1 MDYQILK
8 TYELNGLVRSQTHP
22 TLPLTIWNYTEKVQ
36 YESLWDEVTLAT
48 RGLVT
53 DGSGRVVAR
62 PFRKFFNLEE
72 KKHTPTQ
79 EFQVFEKMDGSLG
92 IVFLWEGRAVY
103 ATRGSFTSEQAIWMA
118 DWGDRYNFSEILVEG
133 YTYLFEIIYPEN
145 RIVVDYGGVSR
156 LVLLAAIKTDTG
168 EEILR
173 DDSSTF
179 EIYWGEPSTFKG
191 WDLVK
196 KYDTISNYNLLKG
209 MVKNNQEGFVVR
221 FSNGDRVKIKGE
233 EYLRLHRI
241 MTHLST
247 TAVWDVL
254 SNGGDILSTLTDVPD
269 EFYDKIRQ
277 YSNKLVDKYNK
288 IEDEYIWI
296 FKILSKSDEF
306 EIRANF
312 AELAKKH
319 KYPAILFKMYDDKD
333 YSGLIWKII
342 RPKFS
347 KL

>member
-8 TYELNGLVRSQTHP
+8 TYESKGLVRSQTHP
-22 TLPLTIWNYTEKVQ
+22 TLPLIIWNYTEKVQ

-53 DGSGRVVAR
+53 DSSGRVVAR
-62 PFRKFFNLEE
+62 PFKKFFNLEE
-72 KKHTPTQ
+72 TKHTPTQ
-79 EFQVFEKMDGSLG
+79 EFEVFEKMDGSLG
-92 IVFLWEGRAVY
+92 IVFLWEGRVVY
-103 ATRGSFTSEQAIWMA
+103 ATRGSFTSDQAKWMA
-118 DWGDRYNFSEILVEG
+118 DWGSKYNFSDIIVDG

-145 RIVVDYGGVSR
+145 MIVVNYGGESR
-156 LVLLAAIKTDTG
+156 LVLLGVIKTDTG
-168 EEILR
+168 EE
-173 DDSSTF
+173 T
-179 EIYWGEPSTFKG
+179 YWSDLSLVDG

-196 KYDTISNYNLLKG
+196 RYDGISDYTTLKG

-241 MTHLST
+241 MTNLST
-247 TAVWDVL
+247 TAIWEVL

-269 EFYDKIRQ
+269 EFYDKIQQ
-277 YSNKLVDKYNK
+277 YSKELMDKYTALEN
-288 IEDEYIWI
+288 EYHFI
-296 FKILSKSDEF
+296 FKILSKSDDFEF
-306 EIRANF
+306 RAGF
-312 AELAKKH
+312 AELAKRH

-333 YSGLIWKII
+333 YSGLIWKSI
-342 RPKFS
+342 RPEFS

>member
-1 MDYQILK
+1 MLNILNDYKERGLLYSQI
-8 TYELNGLVRSQTHP
+8 HP

-36 YESLWDEVTLAT
+36 YESLWDEVTLAA

-62 PFRKFFNLEE
+62 PFSKFFNIEE
-72 KKHTPTQ
+72 GKHTPTQ
-79 EFQVFEKMDGSLG
+79 EFEVFEKMDGSLG
-92 IVFLWEGRAVY
+92 IVFVYHGQVVY
-103 ATRGSFTSEQAIWMA
+103 ATRGSFTSDQAKWMA
-118 DWGDRYNFSEILVEG
+118 DWGGKYNFSDIIVEG
-133 YTYLFEIIYPEN
+133 YTYLFEIIYPQN
-145 RIVVDYGGVSR
+145 MIVVNYGGESR
-156 LVLLAAIKTDTG
+156 LVLLGVIKTDTG
-168 EEILR
+168 EETSW
-173 DDSSTF
+173 DDLSAF
-179 EIYWGEPSTFKG
+179 EG

-196 KYDTISNYNLLKG
+196 RYDGISDYTTLKG

-241 MTHLST
+241 MTNLST
-247 TAVWDVL
+247 TSIWEVL

-269 EFYDKIRQ
+269 EFYDKIHQ
-277 YSNKLVDKYNK
+277 YSNELMDKYISLEN
-288 IEDEYIWI
+288 EYHFI
-296 FKILSKSDEF
+296 FKILGRSDDFEF
-306 EIRANF
+306 RASF
-312 AELAKKH
+312 AERAKRY

-342 RPKFS
+342 KPEFE

>member
-8 TYELNGLVRSQTHP
+8 TYESKGLVRSQTHP
-22 TLPLTIWNYTEKVQ
+22 TLPLIIWNYTEKVQ

-62 PFRKFFNLEE
+62 PFSKFFNVEE
-72 KKHTPTQ
+72 GKHTPTQ
-79 EFQVFEKMDGSLG
+79 EFEVFEKMDGSLG
-92 IVFLWEGRAVY
+92 IVFVYEGQVVY
-103 ATRGSFTSEQAIWMA
+103 ATRGSFTSDQAKWMA
-118 DWGDRYNFSEILVEG
+118 DWGGKYNFSDIIVDG
-133 YTYLFEIIYPEN
+133 YTYLFEIIFPQN
-145 RIVVDYGGVSR
+145 MIVVNYGGESR
-156 LVLLAAIKTDTG
+156 LVLLGVIKTDTG
-168 EEILR
+168 EETSW
-173 DDSSTF
+173 DDLPTF
-179 EIYWGEPSTFKG
+179 DG
-191 WDLVK
+191 WELVK
-196 KYDTISNYNLLKG
+196 RYDGISDYTTLKG

-241 MTHLST
+241 MTNLST
-247 TAVWDVL
+247 TAIWEVL

-269 EFYDKIRQ
+269 EFYDKIHQ
-277 YSNKLVDKYNK
+277 YSKELMDKYTSLEN
-288 IEDEYIWI
+288 EYHFI
-296 FKILSKSDEF
+296 FKILSRSDDFEF
-306 EIRANF
+306 RASF
-312 AELAKKH
+312 AERAKRY

-342 RPKFS
+342 KPEFE